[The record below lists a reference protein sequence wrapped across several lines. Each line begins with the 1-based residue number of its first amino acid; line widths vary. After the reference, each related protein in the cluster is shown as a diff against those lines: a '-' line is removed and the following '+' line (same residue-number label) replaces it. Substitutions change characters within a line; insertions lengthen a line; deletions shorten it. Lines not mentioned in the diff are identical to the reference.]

1 MLTGGQLL
9 GRCLENLGVRE
20 IWGTSGHSNV
30 AAIDGL
36 LDTKIRYLSVRH
48 EQVAA
53 HAADGYFRAVHRP
66 GVILVHNGPGLTNAL
81 TGIGDAA
88 SDCSAVVVIAGDVA
102 LRHEGRDA
110 FQEISLHADA
120 SQGETFRPLVKRAW
134 RVHTLEALPRVLVK
148 AFTLATTGR
157 PGPVLV
163 SVPMDLLSRRG
174 EFAPPD
180 LTAHRPTGTRPRG
193 DAVEIAR
200 AARLLVEA
208 ERPVLHAGGGA
219 ILAEAAEPLRA
230 LAEHL
235 GALVTTTMAG
245 KGAMPESHPLAAG
258 TTGRAGTPVA
268 NAAAAGA
275 DVLLALGTQFP
286 EQDSS
291 SWTPGFTFSIPP
303 TRLIHVDVDAQQLG
317 KIYPLEIGIVGDARA
332 VLEDLRAAVA
342 DLVPPR
348 DWRESPRIA
357 AVARDKAAWLGLL
370 ALLQT
375 SAARPI
381 RPERVLATV
390 RSVLP
395 AEGII
400 VGDVGWGK
408 NGVSQQY
415 LVERPQ
421 TVFVASGYGTM
432 GFAAAAALGA
442 RVARPETPVVS
453 LTGDGGLS
461 SVLSAL
467 VTAVEHDVGV
477 VWVVF
482 NNAAYGA
489 IADLQ
494 RHHFGRGA
502 GGDFVRADTGEPYAL
517 DFAAL
522 ARACGAAGR
531 RVTQPDDLRP
541 ALEDA
546 LASGRPAVLDVVVE
560 RQAAYQPTG
569 YWDVGDIYA
578 GR

>member
-1 MLTGGQLL
+1 MTGGQLL
-9 GRCLENLGVRE
+9 ARSLRDLDVRE

-36 LDTKIRYLSVRH
+36 LDTDIRYLSVRH

-53 HAADGYFRAVHRP
+53 HAADGYYRAVHRP

-88 SDCSAVVVIAGDVA
+88 NDCSAVVVIAGDVA

-134 RVHTLEALPRVLVK
+134 RVHAVEALPRVLVK

-163 SVPMDLLSRRG
+163 SVPMDLLSRRVDLP
-174 EFAPPD
+174 PPD
-180 LTAHRPTGTRPRG
+180 LASYRPTGTRPRG
-193 DAVEIAR
+193 DTAEVAR

-219 ILAEAAEPLRA
+219 ILAEAAEEIRA

-245 KGAMPESHPLAAG
+245 KGAMPESHPLSAG

-268 NAAAAGA
+268 NAVAVGA

-291 SWTPGFTFSIPP
+291 SWKPGVTFSIPP
-303 TRLIHVDVDAQQLG
+303 TRLIHVDLDPQQLG
-317 KIYPLEIGIVGDARA
+317 KIYPLDIAIVGDVRS
-332 VLEDLRAAVA
+332 VLQDLRAAVA
-342 DLVPPR
+342 DLSPPR
-348 DWRESPRIA
+348 NWRGSPRVA
-357 AVARDKAAWLGLL
+357 ATARDKAAWRARL
-370 ALLQT
+370 APLQT

-395 AEGII
+395 AEGIV

-415 LVERPQ
+415 LAERPQ

-432 GFAAAAALGA
+432 GFAAAAALGV
-442 RVARPETPVVS
+442 RLARPDIPVVS
-453 LTGDGGLS
+453 LTGDGGMS

-467 VTAVEHDVGV
+467 VTGVEHHLSV

-502 GGDFVRADTGEPYAL
+502 GGDFVRADTGEPYTL
-517 DFAAL
+517 DFAAV
-522 ARACGAAGR
+522 ARACGAAGL
-531 RVTQPDDLRP
+531 RVTEPDDLRP
-541 ALEDA
+541 ALEEA
-546 LASGRPAVLDVVVE
+546 LAAGRPFVLDVVVE